1 MNVWKKEFRKNSQ
14 QVADNTC
21 GFRLEK
27 YKSHE
32 NRFSAIYF
40 VDHHTGSVLVSNTYS
55 DIPEANE
62 DLISSFLSAM
72 NLFMKEIK
80 ADGDEEIQEIN
91 FRDTRILYE
100 RKGRLLTIGISKKT
114 DLHIERT
121 ILKEITYNF
130 YQRFQH
136 QIDDFMG
143 VIDPQLRSYQE
154 KMRAADLGKFLEFSA
169 EIK

>member
-1 MNVWKKEFRKNSQ
+1 MWKKEFRKNQQ

-27 YKSHE
+27 YQNYE
-32 NRFSAIYF
+32 NRFSALYF

-72 NLFMKEIK
+72 NLFMREIK

-114 DLHIERT
+114 DLGVERA
-121 ILKEITYNF
+121 ILKEITHKF
-130 YQRFQH
+130 YQRFQS

-143 VIDPQLRSYQE
+143 VIDPQLRTYQE
-154 KMRAADLGKFLEFSA
+154 KMRTADLGKFMELNRTL
-169 EIK
+169 K